1 MNLVFAACTWQSR
14 RMEQIV
20 DIPVPQTEEE
30 IEEVN
35 QLAPQERIQQHT
47 STGRPSLCGA
57 ELGTFADIKVLQ
69 A

>member
-1 MNLVFAACTWQSR
+1 MK
-14 RMEQIV
+14 QIV

-30 IEEVN
+30 IAEVI
-35 QLAPQERIQQHT
+35 QLVPQERIQQHT
-47 STGRPSLCGA
+47 STGRLSLCGA